1 MNRPISLKISIV
13 INVLFL
19 VSMNHW
25 IGWNYRQLFSIVG
38 GLLLMMMFWC
48 SNISLD
54 FSKRNII
61 SVILLYFGYLFSLLG
76 FRGNFLSPVFIT
88 QIFSFGI
95 PITMMV
101 CLSNRDKLILFDNI
115 TRWFAYLMI
124 PAIAL
129 YFITLN
135 TTPPSFGVTHW
146 INEEFAEKGYGECYN
161 YLFYLKPVFSNA
173 DELIRFRGPF
183 LEPGHLGMIC
193 AFILFANHHDYSNK
207 SNLVILVSLVLSFS
221 LAGYLLGLIGFLFSY
236 YYQGKIKLTKFVL
249 FVVLLCGFVAIGQ
262 NYNEGNNPVNELILS
277 RLESDEEKGISG
289 NNRNSEYTDY
299 LFASMWTDSDLI
311 LNGYSKDF
319 IEFNQDDSSTRVSGT
334 GIVKFIVIHGLFG
347 LFGAFIF
354 YIYYALNST
363 NRKFAYLA
371 IAFFILLFFQRC
383 YFTWYSWII
392 CYSAAITRAEL
403 KTRVIDK

>member
-1 MNRPISLKISIV
+1 MNRPISKKISVV

-25 IGWNYRQLFSIVG
+25 IGWNYRQLFSVVG
-38 GLLLMMMFWC
+38 GLLLILMFRH

-61 SVILLYFGYLFSLLG
+61 SVIFLFGGYLYSMFG
-76 FRGNFLSPVFIT
+76 FRGIMSPVFIT

-95 PITMMV
+95 PITTMI
-101 CLSNRDKLILFDNI
+101 CLSNSDKLILFDYI

-124 PAIAL
+124 PAIVL

-146 INEEFAEKGYGECYN
+146 VNEELAETGYGECYN
-161 YLFYLKPVFSNA
+161 YLFYLKPVFFEG

-183 LEPGHLGMIC
+183 LEPGHLGMVC

-207 SNLVILVSLVLSFS
+207 SNLVILASLVLSFS
-221 LAGYLLGLIGFLFSY
+221 LAGYMLGLIGFLFSY
-236 YYQGKIKLTKFVL
+236 YYQGKIKLKNFIMLVG
-249 FVVLLCGFVAIGQ
+249 LLCGFVAVGQ
-262 NYNEGNNPVNELILS
+262 NYNDGNNPVNELILS
-277 RLESDEEKGISG
+277 RLKSDEEKGISG
-289 NNRNSEYTDY
+289 NNRNSDYTDY
-299 LFASMWTDSDLI
+299 LFASMWSDLDLV

-319 IEFNQDDSSTRVSGT
+319 IEYGQDDSSTRVSGT
-334 GIVKFIVIHGLFG
+334 GVVKFFVLHGLLG

-371 IAFFILLFFQRC
+371 IAFFILLFLQRC
-383 YFTWYSWII
+383 YFAWYSWII
-392 CYSAAITRAEL
+392 CYIAAITRAEL
-403 KTRVIDK
+403 KKCRSVI